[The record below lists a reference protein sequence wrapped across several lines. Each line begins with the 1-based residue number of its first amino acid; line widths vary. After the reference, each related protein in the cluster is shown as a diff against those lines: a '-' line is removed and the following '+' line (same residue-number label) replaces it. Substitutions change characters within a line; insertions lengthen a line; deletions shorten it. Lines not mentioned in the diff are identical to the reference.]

1 MRKVYYNPVRKLTV
15 FFPLLAA
22 ALLTA
27 SGTVPQQ
34 STDLKTSSLE
44 SHEGMTI
51 TARPWTD
58 PAQYKK

>member
-15 FFPLLAA
+15 FFPFLAA
-22 ALLTA
+22 ALLVA
-27 SGTVPQQ
+27 SEAVPQQ
-34 STDLKTSSLE
+34 SADLKTSSLE

-58 PAQYKK
+58 PSL